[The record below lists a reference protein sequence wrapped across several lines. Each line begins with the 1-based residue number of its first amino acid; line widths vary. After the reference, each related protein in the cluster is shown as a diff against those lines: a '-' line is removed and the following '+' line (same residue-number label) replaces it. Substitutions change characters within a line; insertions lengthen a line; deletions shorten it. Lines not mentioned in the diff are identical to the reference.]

1 MFIFSHNRSQPVQG
15 AGSVFKM
22 SALEL
27 FSVGCFSLYFLPTS
41 LRTWSRV
48 APAAPGIRPCSRK
61 EESRRKSLNFIV
73 PALGKSVSPKA
84 PTTLRVAPPPP
95 KQNAQE
101 TRISHH
107 PIYVW
112 GSDHEEIVL
121 SSNGAC
127 HARSV
132 GWETNK
138 DFVGI
143 HDFLPAAPRK
153 VLLCPWRKALA
164 KDSWGEGCLRS
175 EPCMTTVTK
184 CE

>member
-1 MFIFSHNRSQPVQG
+1 MFIFSHNRSQPVRG

-27 FSVGCFSLYFLPTS
+27 FSVGCFPLCFLPTS

-48 APAAPGIRPCSRK
+48 APAAPGFLTMFQ
-61 EESRRKSLNFIV
+61 ERRKQKEVFEFHCPCIRKISF
-73 PALGKSVSPKA
+73 PKGPNNLKRWA
-84 PTTLRVAPPPP
+84 TPRPT
-95 KQNAQE
+95 NAQE

-121 SSNGAC
+121 TSNGAC
-127 HARSV
+127 HARRV

-138 DFVGI
+138 NFVGI
-143 HDFLPAAPRK
+143 HDFLPAVPRK

-164 KDSWGEGCLRS
+164 NDSWGEGCLRS

>member
-1 MFIFSHNRSQPVQG
+1 M
-15 AGSVFKM
+15 
-22 SALEL
+22 
-27 FSVGCFSLYFLPTS
+27 
-41 LRTWSRV
+41 
-48 APAAPGIRPCSRK
+48 
-61 EESRRKSLNFIV
+61 NFIV
-73 PALGKSVSPKA
+73 PALEKSVSPKA
-84 PTTLRVAPPPP
+84 PTTLSVGPLPAQ
-95 KQNAQE
+95 QNARE

-112 GSDHEEIVL
+112 SSDHEEIVL

-127 HARSV
+127 HARRV

-138 DFVGI
+138 NFVGI
-143 HDFLPAAPRK
+143 HDFLPAVPRK

-164 KDSWGEGCLRS
+164 NDSWGEGYLRS